1 MCSEVSEQPVGD
13 AETRRGACN
22 RAKHAYDAFKADHGG
37 RAANYSIGLEGG
49 STTMAARCSAGPGW
63 LCLTDKLNM
72 GVCKICGFTQK
83 DTMKY
88 KTIYTFSFVKKFL
101 FFLLSVFAVIVDID
115 KVDDKKM

>member
-49 STTMAARCSAGPGW
+49 IYDDGSEMQCGAWMA
-63 LCLTDKLNM
+63 
-72 GVCKICGFTQK
+72 
-83 DTMKY
+83 
-88 KTIYTFSFVKKFL
+88 
-101 FFLLSVFAVIVDID
+101 VFDG
-115 KVDDKKM
+115 